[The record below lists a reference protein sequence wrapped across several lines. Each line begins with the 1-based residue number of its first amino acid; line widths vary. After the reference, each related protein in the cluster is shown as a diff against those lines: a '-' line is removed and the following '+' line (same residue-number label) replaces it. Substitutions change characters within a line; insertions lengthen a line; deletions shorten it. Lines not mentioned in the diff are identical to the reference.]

1 MEPCNEAKDARSS
14 RLGRLSDILDKI
26 STEEDV
32 QALTRSMCDGLAN
45 TIQAPFGWV
54 VTLDATRRLTSL
66 PSSHT
71 TDAALLERILTGS
84 VAETVVALVSWVPV
98 EGMTLILDE
107 EGDAPDWL
115 DAGACREAG
124 LSRILLQ
131 PLAASAITEG
141 LILIGS
147 GSEMA
152 GGELAADLKLFST
165 AASLAIQQALS
176 FAELKRS
183 EEDMVRHR
191 TGRLRALRQWASTI
205 DAMDSMFVITDR
217 KGMVRRLN
225 RSVADHL
232 GLSFQDIIGQPMS
245 SFFGQL
251 PQIDESISGNIPKT
265 AEVIVPFTEG
275 IYELS
280 CFPNLDPEG
289 ERIGVIFIFRD
300 ITEEKRIREHLLEAE
315 KLSTLSGVL
324 SGVAHE
330 MNNPLAAVMGF
341 AQLALELSTEPP
353 VQECLTTVQVET
365 EHVTRIVRNLLAFAR
380 RTRPIQAPVSL
391 PEVIAGSTDLVSYEL
406 RVANIRLTTD
416 VPNDLPD
423 ILGDQHQ
430 LNQAMVA
437 ILLFVAHA
445 THRGNGKGTLEVLAT
460 KEAANRVQ
468 IRFLADGVSMTEGE
482 IDSVFELPA
491 TGAQEESAERI
502 GLAVAYGTVTQHGG
516 TISATGGPGS
526 GLSFL
531 LEFPGLAAGDQQAE
545 LSPDDEPLDARGLQ
559 ALVADDDEV
568 AARLVSNVLQMA
580 GATVDVVSDG
590 EHAWESARDGDYD
603 ILVTD
608 LRMPGMD
615 GSELL
620 SRLDEAGSP
629 LARQAV
635 MVTGDTMSL
644 ETTEFLEA
652 SGLPYLTKPFTLAAV
667 RRAIRIVL
675 SAKTAGEGES
685 GDEG

>member
-1 MEPCNEAKDARSS
+1 MEPCNDAEVARSS
-14 RLGRLSDILDKI
+14 RLGRLSDILDTV
-26 STEEDV
+26 STEDDV
-32 QALTRSMCDGLAN
+32 HALTRSMCHGLVD

-54 VTLDATRRLTSL
+54 VTLDATQRLTSL
-66 PSSHT
+66 PSSHAS
-71 TDAALLERILTGS
+71 DAALLDRILTQS
-84 VAETVVALVSWVPV
+84 LEKTVVALVSWIPV
-98 EGMTLILDE
+98 KGMSLTLDE
-107 EGDAPDWL
+107 GGDSPDWL
-115 DAGACREAG
+115 DVEACRQAG
-124 LSRILLQ
+124 LTHILLQ

-141 LILIGS
+141 LILIG
-147 GSEMA
+147 GGPDVVSE
-152 GGELAADLKLFST
+152 ELASELKLFST

-183 EEDMVRHR
+183 EEDLVRHR

-217 KGMVRRLN
+217 NGMIRRLN
-225 RSVADHL
+225 RSVADRL
-232 GLSFQDIIGQPMS
+232 GLSFKDIIGQPMDR
-245 SFFGQL
+245 FFGQI
-251 PQIDESISGNIPKT
+251 PQIEESISGIIPKT
-265 AEVIVPFTEG
+265 AEVIVPFAEG

-391 PEVIAGSTDLVSYEL
+391 PDVIAGSTDLVSYEL
-406 RVANIRLTTD
+406 RVANIKLTTD
-416 VPNDLPD
+416 VPDDLPEV
-423 ILGDQHQ
+423 LGDQHQ

-445 THRGNGKGTLEVLAT
+445 THRGTGKGSLEVSASR
-460 KEAANRVQ
+460 EAANRVQ
-468 IRFLADGVSMTEGE
+468 IRFAADGVRLDEGE

-491 TGAQEESAERI
+491 SGAQEESTERI

-516 TISATGGPGS
+516 TLSAIGDPEG

-531 LEFPGLAAGDQQAE
+531 LEFPGIAMGDHQTE
-545 LSPDDEPLDARGLQ
+545 LSPDDETLDAQGLH
-559 ALVADDDEV
+559 ALVADDDAV

-590 EHAWESARDGDYD
+590 EQAWESARDGDYD

-652 SGLPYLTKPFTLAAV
+652 SGLPYITKPFTLAAV
-667 RRAIRIVL
+667 RRAIRTVL
-675 SAKTAGEGES
+675 SAKSPEG
-685 GDEG
+685 